1 MKILVIT
8 PIFPPDIGGPASYV
22 PAVSASL
29 VEKGHAV
36 TVLTLSD
43 LLTHDDSGY
52 RFPVIRILRPAAR
65 VMRMLQTIA
74 LIVRQGRTADVLFVN
89 GLALEAAMANL
100 FLRKPLVQKIVGD
113 LAWERAATFSAVT
126 DRLDDFQNKTYGV
139 KIEALKRLRTFWV
152 KQSSMIITPS
162 AYLKKIVSGWGV
174 PEKKIT
180 VIYNAVDEEIEK
192 SDGKQSDHPPA
203 IRVSKKIVTAG
214 RLVPWKG
221 FAGLIDVMEFFPGV
235 QLIIA
240 GEGPEREPLQRR
252 INDKK
257 LENRVSLAGN
267 LSRQNLLAL
276 LTNADLFVLNSTYE
290 GLPHIVLEALRSRV
304 PVIATNV
311 GGTGELIQHEY
322 NGLLIPDGDQRALR
336 TALQRLLEDA
346 GLCARLKESGTA
358 SLEKFSWAAL
368 VDQTEA
374 VLAAACGRIAAGSSP
389 GTAAAKPIPVLFLSS
404 ARYANPPDPTSEKK
418 WRGLAPLLQS
428 TIISFGNGSSFQK
441 FAFAGSC
448 LVLLPSGMPRL
459 LRYGLHF
466 IYSFFYT
473 LNGALRGTYRAI
485 IAQSPYEALAPA
497 LALLPWKLFW
507 SHKKPRLIVEV
518 HSDWGE
524 GAMLYHHYAPFA
536 WLEKPLRKLVGS
548 VSLSQADAYR
558 VISDY
563 CRSLVPDNKKPVF
576 VFPTFTDLDSF
587 SDPLLET
594 VQEAIKTIGGPYVIF
609 VGMLIYLKGIQYLIK
624 AFKEV
629 QLKHPGAKLVIA
641 GQGRE
646 EENLKSLAQELG
658 LSQQVMFAGFLEQTV
673 LAAYIKGSR
682 ALVLPSLT
690 EGLGRV
696 AIEAQFLGKP
706 VIASRVGGIPE
717 IIADGETGLLV
728 EPEDRRSLAD
738 AMVRL
743 LDDAQLA
750 ERMGTAGRNAVLKKF
765 NYQDYFKSYHAMV
778 QKVCHG

>member
-1 MKILVIT
+1 MRILVIT

-29 VEKGHAV
+29 VKKGHAV

-43 LLTHDDSGY
+43 LLHDDSGY

-100 FLRKPLVQKIVGD
+100 FLRKPLAQKIVGD

-126 DRLDDFQNKTYGV
+126 DRLDDFQNKTYGI
-139 KIEALKRLRTFWV
+139 KIEGLKNLRTFWV
-152 KQSSMIITPS
+152 KRSSVIITPS
-162 AYLKKIVSGWGV
+162 NYLKKIVSGWGI

-180 VIYNAVDEEIEK
+180 VIYNAIDEEIEK
-192 SDGKQSDHPPA
+192 ADGKQSDHPPA
-203 IRVSKKIVTAG
+203 IRGSKKIVTAG

-221 FAGLIDVMEFFPGV
+221 FAGLIDVMEFFSNV

-267 LSRQNLLAL
+267 LSRQNLLGL

-304 PVIATNV
+304 PVVATDV

-322 NGLLIPDGDQRALR
+322 NGLLIPANDQRALR
-336 TALQRLLEDA
+336 AALQRLLEDA

-358 SLEKFSWAAL
+358 SLGKFSWANL
-368 VDQTEA
+368 VVQTEA
-374 VLAAACGRIAAGSSP
+374 VLSAACSHESSADP
-389 GTAAAKPIPVLFLSS
+389 KPLPVLFLSS

-497 LALLPWKLFW
+497 LALLPWKLFR
-507 SHKKPRLIVEV
+507 STAKPRLIVEV
-518 HSDWGE
+518 HSDWGA

-558 VISDY
+558 VISEY
-563 CRSLVPDNKKPVF
+563 CRSLVPDNNKPVF
-576 VFPTFTDLDSF
+576 VFPTFTDLESF
-587 SDPLLET
+587 SDPPP
-594 VQEAIKTIGGPYVIF
+594 EAVHEAAEKINGPYVIF

-629 QLKHPGAKLVIA
+629 QLKHPKAKLVIA

-696 AIEAQFLGKP
+696 AIEAQFLGRP

-728 EPEDRRSLAD
+728 EPEDSRGLAE

-765 NYQDYFKSYHAMV
+765 NYQDYFRSYHSMV